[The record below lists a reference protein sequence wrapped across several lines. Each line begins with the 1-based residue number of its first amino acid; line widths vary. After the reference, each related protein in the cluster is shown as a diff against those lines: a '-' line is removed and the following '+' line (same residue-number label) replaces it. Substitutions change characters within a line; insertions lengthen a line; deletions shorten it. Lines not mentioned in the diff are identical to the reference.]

1 MSQSC
6 SWMGRLVKDVDFR
19 YSTKGDGGKP
29 YCFLKLAVPR
39 SYRPKDGK
47 EAKIDWLEF
56 KCFGGEAENLSDAI
70 KGQLIEIH
78 GHVENYSR
86 EREDGSKEY
95 GHQLIVDRA
104 WNHSKKKA
112 DDETDRAE

>member
-6 SWMGRLVKDVDFR
+6 SWTGRLVRDVDFR
-19 YSTKGDGGKP
+19 YSTKGDNKP
-29 YCFLKLAVPR
+29 FCFLKLAVPR

-47 EAKIDWLEF
+47 DVKVDWLEF
-56 KCFGGEAENLSDAI
+56 KCFGDEAEGLMDGV

-78 GHVENYSR
+78 GHVENYTR
-86 EREDGSKEY
+86 AKEDGSKEY

-112 DDETDRAE
+112 EDETDREE